1 MPSFSKNLLILI
13 LLAYF
18 FSGSLNAVSQTDKKR
33 EQLRAELRQSV
44 DDTTKVRLLFQLGNQ
59 FIDGPS
65 DSLMHYYSSALLIIE
80 ENLRRL
86 EKANDKNDL
95 DELRQFKQL
104 ELRAYIESGIE
115 YFFRSDYNKALSYY
129 FKALHI
135 AEELD
140 DKEVI
145 SECHSEIGIVYKNQ
159 GKYDLALKQNEEAL
173 LFATFVNKPSWTAAC
188 YANQG
193 TIFLKKGYFSLAL
206 NNYLRALKTFED
218 LNSKRR
224 MGACYLN
231 IGKIYTEQ
239 LDFEQSQAYYKRAL
253 DIANETG
260 DKVSKT
266 DTYLSMGKTY
276 LLQKKYIIARDYL
289 NLALQT
295 FEETGYS
302 HGLDECYTGIG
313 HTYRMEQQYDKAKG
327 FYQRSLELSTFENDL
342 PGMANSYNNLAQVEY
357 LKKDFPAALDFASK
371 SLEKARESGNL
382 NALKEAYATL
392 AEISEQQGNDR
403 EALAFYKLYSEIKD
417 SLFSESKYRSI
428 REAEAKFE
436 TEKKEQQL
444 ELLTNKN
451 EVQQLKLSRRRNLLF
466 ASGIGILLVL
476 LVSYLLIRQ
485 NRIKSQQKAI
495 VLEQRLL
502 RSQMN
507 PHFIFNSLIA
517 IQSYIY
523 KNEPLQAGDFLAKF
537 ADLVRFTLDHSRVE
551 FVLLADELKMLT
563 AYLDLQVLRF
573 DNKFEYTLTVE
584 NDLDTG
590 SLEIPPMFAQPFV
603 ENAIEHGLRHKQ
615 EKGHLKITYTLKND
629 RCIEIMIEDDGVGR
643 EKAKDIEKKKKHHS
657 LAMEITKERLAV
669 LRKKYNYRFML
680 EVTDVKEGSNLSRG
694 TKARIT
700 LPFRF
705 T

>member
-1 MPSFSKNLLILI
+1 MQSFSKNFLFPFILTF
-13 LLAYF
+13 L
-18 FSGSLNAVSQTDKKR
+18 FSGSLSAVSQTDQRR
-33 EQLRAELRQSV
+33 EQLRTELRQS
-44 DDTTKVRLLFQLGNQ
+44 DSDTARVRILFRLGNQ

-65 DSLMHYYSSALLIIE
+65 DSLMHYYSEALLIIE
-80 ENLRRL
+80 ENLQQL
-86 EKANDKNDL
+86 EKEKDKNDL
-95 DELRQFKQL
+95 EELRQFKQL
-104 ELRAYIESGIE
+104 KLRVYIEFGIE
-115 YFFRSDYNKALSYY
+115 YFFRSDYSKALDYY
-129 FKALHI
+129 FRALHI

-140 DKEVI
+140 DKETI

-159 GKYDLALKQNEEAL
+159 GKYDLALKHNEEAL
-173 LFATFVNKPSWTAAC
+173 YYATFVNDSSWTAAC

-193 TIFLKKGYFSLAL
+193 TIYLKKGYYSLAL
-206 NNYLRALKTFED
+206 NNYLRALRTFED
-218 LNSKRR
+218 LGSKRR
-224 MGACYLN
+224 MSACYLN

-239 LDFEQSQAYYKRAL
+239 LDFEQALTYYKRAL

-266 DTYLSMGKTY
+266 DNYLSMGKTY
-276 LLQKKYIIARDYL
+276 LLQGKYTIARDYL
-289 NLALQT
+289 NLALRT

-302 HGLDECYTGIG
+302 HGMDECYTGIG
-313 HTYRMEQQYDKAKG
+313 HTYRMEQQYEKAKG
-327 FYQRSLELSTFENDL
+327 FYQKSLQLSTFENDL
-342 PGMANSYNNLAQVEY
+342 PGMANSYNDLAQVEY
-357 LKKDFPAALDFASK
+357 MKKDFRAALRFANK

-392 AEISEQQGNDR
+392 AKINEQQGNDR
-403 EALAFYKLYSEIKD
+403 KALAFYKLFSETKD

-466 ASGIGILLVL
+466 ASGIGIVLVL

-485 NRIKSQQKAI
+485 NRIKAQQKAI
-495 VLEQRLL
+495 EMEQRLL

-523 KNEPLQAGDFLAKF
+523 KNEPLEAGDFLAKF

-584 NDLDTG
+584 NEMDTEH
-590 SLEIPPMFAQPFV
+590 LEIPPMFAQPFV

-615 EKGHLKITYTLKND
+615 EKGHLKITYILKND
-629 RCIEIMIEDDGVGR
+629 RYMEIVIEDDGVGR
-643 EKAKDIEKKKKHHS
+643 EKARDIEKKKKHRS
-657 LAMEITKERLAV
+657 LAMEITKERLTV
-669 LRKKYNYRFML
+669 LRKKYNYRFTL
-680 EVTDVKEGSNLSRG
+680 EVTDLEDENGLCIG
-694 TKARIT
+694 TRARIT
-700 LPFRF
+700 LPFKF
-705 T
+705 A

>member
-1 MPSFSKNLLILI
+1 MSLPAKYLLLLICAL
-13 LLAYF
+13 
-18 FSGSLNAVSQTDKKR
+18 SV
-33 EQLRAELRQSV
+33 QLQLPGQAAADITKLQQEYATTRG
-44 DDTTKVRLLFQLGNQ
+44 DTAKIRLLFEMGNQ

-65 DSLMHYYSSALLIIE
+65 DSLMNYYSKALTIID
-80 ENLRRL
+80 ENLLRL
-86 EKANDKNDL
+86 EKVKDKNDL
-95 DELRQFKQL
+95 AELQQFKQFK
-104 ELRAYIESGIE
+104 LRVYIEFGIE

-129 FKALHI
+129 FKALPI

-159 GKYDLALKQNEEAL
+159 GKYDLALKHNEEAL
-173 LFATFVNKPSWTAAC
+173 YYAAFVNDSAWTAAC
-188 YANQG
+188 YTNQG
-193 TIFLKKGYFSLAL
+193 TIYLKKGYFTLAL
-206 NNYLRALKTFED
+206 NNYLRALRTFEG
-218 LNSKRR
+218 LGYKRR

-231 IGKIYTEQ
+231 IGKIYTAQ
-239 LDFEQSQAYYKRAL
+239 LDLDQALAYYKRAL

-266 DTYLSMGKTY
+266 DNYLSMGKTY
-276 LLQKKYIIARDYL
+276 LLQKNYSTARDYL
-289 NLALQT
+289 NLALEM
-295 FEETGYS
+295 FNETGYS
-302 HGLDECYTGIG
+302 HGLDECYTSIG
-313 HTYRMEQQYDKAKG
+313 HTYRMEQHYEEAKG
-327 FYQRSLELSTFENDL
+327 FYQKSLELSTFENDL
-342 PGMANSYNNLAQVEY
+342 PGMANSYNDLAQIEY
-357 LKKDFPAALDFASK
+357 LKKDFPAALDFAGR
-371 SLEKARESGNL
+371 SLEKARESDNL

-392 AEISEQQGNDR
+392 AEINEQLGNER
-403 EALAFYKLYSEIKD
+403 NALAYYKRYSEIKD

-436 TEKKEQQL
+436 TEKKQQQL
-444 ELLTNKN
+444 ALLAQQN

-466 ASGIGILLVL
+466 ASGLGILLVL

-523 KNEPLQAGDFLAKF
+523 KSEPLQAGDFLAKF
-537 ADLVRFTLDHSRVE
+537 ADLMRFTLDHSRVE

-573 DNKFEYTLTVE
+573 DSKFEYTLSVGS
-584 NDLDTG
+584 DTDAEH
-590 SLEIPPMFAQPFV
+590 LKIPPMFAQPFV

-615 EKGHLKITYTLKND
+615 EKGHLTIAYTLKDD
-629 RCIEIMIEDDGVGR
+629 RHMEILIEDDGVGR
-643 EKAKDIEKKKKHHS
+643 DKAKDIEKKKNHRS
-657 LAMEITKERLAV
+657 LAMEITKERLTM
-669 LRKKYNYRFML
+669 LRKKHNDRFTL
-680 EVTDVKEGSNLSRG
+680 EVTDIEDESGLCCG
-694 TKARIT
+694 TSVRVT
-700 LPFRF
+700 LPFRL

>member
-1 MPSFSKNLLILI
+1 MQSFSKNLIFSLV
-13 LLAYF
+13 LLYLS
-18 FSGSLNAVSQTDKKR
+18 FSSLNTLSQADQQK
-33 EQLRAELRQSV
+33 EQLKSELSQSV
-44 DDTTKVRLLFQLGNQ
+44 DDTAKVRILFRLGNQ

-65 DSLMHYYSSALLIIE
+65 DSLMYYYSKALLIIE
-80 ENLRRL
+80 ENLLRL
-86 EKANDKNDL
+86 ENTEDKNDL
-95 DELRQFKQL
+95 AELRQFKEL
-104 ELRAYIESGIE
+104 ELRVFIEFGIE
-115 YFFRSDYNKALSYY
+115 YFFRSDYSKALSYY

-159 GKYDLALKQNEEAL
+159 GKYDLALKHNEEAL
-173 LFATFVNKPSWTAAC
+173 YYAAFVNDSSWTAAC

-193 TIFLKKGYFSLAL
+193 TIYLKKGYYSLAL
-206 NNYLRALKTFED
+206 NNYLRALRTFEG
-218 LNSKRR
+218 LGFERR

-239 LDFEQSQAYYKRAL
+239 LDLDQALIYYNRAL

-266 DTYLSMGKTY
+266 DNYLSMGKTY
-276 LLQKKYIIARDYL
+276 LLQKKYSIARNYL
-289 NLALQT
+289 NLALEM
-295 FEETGYS
+295 FKETGYS
-302 HGLDECYTGIG
+302 HGLDDCYTSIG
-313 HTYRMEQQYDKAKG
+313 HTYRMEQRYEEAKG
-327 FYQRSLELSTFENDL
+327 FYQKSLELSTFENDL
-342 PGMANSYNNLAQVEY
+342 PGMASSYNDLAQIEY
-357 LKKDFPAALDFASK
+357 LKKDFAAALDFAGK

-392 AEISEQQGNDR
+392 SEISEQLGNNKD
-403 EALAFYKLYSEIKD
+403 ALTYYKRYSEIKD
-417 SLFSESKYRSI
+417 TLFSESKYRSI

-436 TEKKEQQL
+436 TEKKQQQL
-444 ELLTNKN
+444 TLLAQQN

-466 ASGIGILLVL
+466 ASGLGIVLVL

-523 KNEPLQAGDFLAKF
+523 KSEPLQAGDFLAKF

-551 FVLLADELKMLT
+551 FVLLSDELKMLT

-573 DNKFEYTLTVE
+573 DNKFEYTLSVE
-584 NDLDTG
+584 SDTDTEHM
-590 SLEIPPMFAQPFV
+590 EIPPMFAQPFV

-615 EKGHLKITYTLKND
+615 EKGHLVITYTLKND
-629 RCIEIMIEDDGVGR
+629 RHMEILIEDDGVGR
-643 EKAKDIEKKKKHHS
+643 DKAKGIEKKKKHRS
-657 LAMEITKERLAV
+657 LAMEITRERLAM
-669 LRKKYNYRFML
+669 LKKKHNDKFTL
-680 EVTDVKEGSNLSRG
+680 EVTDIEDESGHCRG
-694 TKARIT
+694 TRARIT
-700 LPFRF
+700 LPVRLI
-705 T
+705 